1 MIHIHGEFS
10 SVVDAAPPLSVRVGA
25 KLAAGLAGQ
34 GLGAVRLCCF
44 RQDVC
49 VSAGSASRYSFHTD
63 GFFSL
68 RTIPPPTL
76 NVEAFG

>member
-10 SVVDAAPPLSVRVGA
+10 SVLDAAPPLSVRVGA
-25 KLAAGLAGQ
+25 KSAAGLAGQ

-49 VSAGSASRYSFHTD
+49 VCVRGLGVPLQLPHRWVLFPKNYTTAHT
-63 GFFSL
+63 
-68 RTIPPPTL
+68 
-76 NVEAFG
+76 